1 MNRPVNAGFNHFYD
15 SVLRGEDPDET
26 EQDRIDSTELAF
38 YSGVMWVLGYLND
51 LSKLPSNTDGLEV
64 MKSDIELF
72 CDRARAKADL
82 LAEAPFMR
90 PNGDIN

>member
-51 LSKLPSNTDGLEV
+51 LSKLPSNTDGLEI
-64 MKSDIELF
+64 MKADIEQF
-72 CDRARAKADL
+72 CLRARENAGMTT
-82 LAEAPFMR
+82 EAPFMR
-90 PNGDIN
+90 PRGDIN